1 MLGYENMIVK
11 DSLVVDDFDV
21 VHVQIEATFNI
32 FKPAPGVLP
41 GTVALIRQT
50 SAVILVEEYFQ
61 VLCLVNQSS
70 SLEVGDN
77 VLVNITSVAYLDGR
91 PQLLGEV
98 LQNQPDTKQHSRGA
112 RRRPLVNQA
121 FKRVKNF
128 SDDTQ
133 SSSDEERDLAD
144 GPPAAKVNKKSKDKE
159 IELNT
164 SEADIKLNT
173 KKSKT
178 DSYVDQES
186 TASVLT
192 LPEGFQV
199 LKKRYKSG
207 RVHNYYTGP
216 DGAKYRSLKE
226 IYRKLQSTADQSN
239 Q

>member
-1 MLGYENMIVK
+1 MLLGYENMIVK

-21 VHVQIEATFNI
+21 VHVQLEATFNI

-98 LQNQPDTKQHSRGA
+98 LQNQPDTKQHSSGA
-112 RRRPLVNQA
+112 RRRPPVNQA

-133 SSSDEERDLAD
+133 SSSDEEQDLAD
-144 GPPAAKVNKKSKDKE
+144 GPAAAKVNKKSDK
-159 IELNT
+159 
-164 SEADIKLNT
+164 EADIKPKT
-173 KKSKT
+173 KKSKS

-186 TASVLT
+186 TATVLT

-226 IYRKLQSTADQSN
+226 IYRKLQSTADQSS

>member
-1 MLGYENMIVK
+1 MLLGYENMIVK

-21 VHVQIEATFNI
+21 VHVQLEATFNI

-61 VLCLVNQSS
+61 VLCLVNQSL

-98 LQNQPDTKQHSRGA
+98 IQNQPDTKQHSRGA
-112 RRRPLVNQA
+112 RRRPPVNQA

-144 GPPAAKVNKKSKDKE
+144 GPAAAKVNKKSDKK
-159 IELNT
+159 
-164 SEADIKLNT
+164 ADIKPKT
-173 KKSKT
+173 KKSKS

-186 TASVLT
+186 TATVLT

-239 Q
+239 

>member
-1 MLGYENMIVK
+1 MLLGYENMIVK

-21 VHVQIEATFNI
+21 VHVQLEATFNI

-112 RRRPLVNQA
+112 RRRPPVNQA

-133 SSSDEERDLAD
+133 SSSDEDQDLGA
-144 GPPAAKVNKKSKDKE
+144 PAAKVNKKSSDKE
-159 IELNT
+159 TELNT
-164 SEADIKLNT
+164 SEADLKLKT
-173 KKSKT
+173 KKSKS

-186 TASVLT
+186 TATVLT

-239 Q
+239 

>member
-1 MLGYENMIVK
+1 MLLGYENMIVK

-21 VHVQIEATFNI
+21 VHVQLEATFNI

-98 LQNQPDTKQHSRGA
+98 LQNQPDTKQHSSGA
-112 RRRPLVNQA
+112 RRRPPVNQA

-133 SSSDEERDLAD
+133 SSSDEEQDLAD
-144 GPPAAKVNKKSKDKE
+144 GPAAAKVNKKSDKK
-159 IELNT
+159 
-164 SEADIKLNT
+164 ADIKLKT
-173 KKSKT
+173 KKSKS

-186 TASVLT
+186 TATVLT

-226 IYRKLQSTADQSN
+226 IYRKLQSTADQSS

>member
-1 MLGYENMIVK
+1 MLLGYENMIVK

-98 LQNQPDTKQHSRGA
+98 LQNQPDTKQHSSGT
-112 RRRPLVNQA
+112 RRRPPVNQA

-133 SSSDEERDLAD
+133 SSSDEEQDLTD
-144 GPPAAKVNKKSKDKE
+144 GPPAAKVNKKSDKK
-159 IELNT
+159 
-164 SEADIKLNT
+164 ADIKLKT
-173 KKSKT
+173 KKSKS

-186 TASVLT
+186 TATVLT

-226 IYRKLQSTADQSN
+226 IYRKLQPTADQSN
-239 Q
+239 